1 MHFGIVDDDDD
12 GGDRDGD
19 DDGDS
24 ESSTCTAD
32 KEKNLEKLFDDEA
45 DFCFSDGI
53 AKLTT
58 TEFEPK
64 AVKNSTS
71 GSKIKKQ
78 GKVPFC

>member
-12 GGDRDGD
+12 GGDG
-19 DDGDS
+19 DGDS

-71 GSKIKKQ
+71 GLKKKKQ